1 MNKAFQTGRGMDGD
15 TRSKAYYYRGM
26 ARIGL
31 LKKGSNSPEI
41 GPDPYLNV
49 YNDLENAILLDNQW
63 KEPAQAEMS
72 LIYQELLKSARSTYN
87 LGRDTNEETEV
98 RRLFGSSIL
107 KLTTAAKINDNFQ
120 VNSLLGKAF
129 YDLGFFYDQLADD
142 DASAE
147 NKAVSSDESA
157 KEYFEKAFR
166 MNGNT
171 LDVIRG
177 LKDIA

>member
-1 MNKAFQTGRGMDGD
+1 M
-15 TRSKAYYYRGM
+15 
-26 ARIGL
+26 
-31 LKKGSNSPEI
+31 
-41 GPDPYLNV
+41 
-49 YNDLENAILLDNQW
+49 DNQW

-147 NKAVSSDESA
+147 NKAVSSYESA

-166 MNGNT
+166 MNGNS

-177 LKDIA
+177 LKDIAYRFGDREKELEYAKLEENIGG